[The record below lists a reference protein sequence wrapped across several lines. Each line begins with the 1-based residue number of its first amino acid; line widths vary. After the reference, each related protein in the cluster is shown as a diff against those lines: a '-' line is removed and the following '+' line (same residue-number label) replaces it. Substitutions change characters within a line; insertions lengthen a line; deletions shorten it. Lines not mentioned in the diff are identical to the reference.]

1 MENARVSHYE
11 LRRLLGRGGM
21 GEVHE
26 AFDLKARRP
35 VALKFVAPELA
46 ADPDAFRRF
55 DSEALH
61 AAALNHPHIATLFE
75 FEPEGERPFIAMEL
89 VPGPSLRERIDAG
102 PLEIL
107 DALGIA
113 RDVPAPLAHAPP
125 RGIVHR
131 DIKPQNLRF
140 HKDGRIRVRAVGLA
154 GPLLA

>member
-102 PLEIL
+102 TFRAGRNERDHRTRPAVCGGRPSIPRP
-107 DALGIA
+107 A
-113 RDVPAPLAHAPP
+113 RAREGARPA
-125 RGIVHR
+125 
-131 DIKPQNLRF
+131 
-140 HKDGRIRVRAVGLA
+140 
-154 GPLLA
+154 